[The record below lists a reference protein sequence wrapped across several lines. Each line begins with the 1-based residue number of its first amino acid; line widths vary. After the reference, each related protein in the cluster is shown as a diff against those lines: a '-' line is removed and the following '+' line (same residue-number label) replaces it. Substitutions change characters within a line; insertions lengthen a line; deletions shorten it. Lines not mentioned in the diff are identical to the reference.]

1 MTSGVDAYAAKGA
14 GGEIHQEKHHKEKK
28 KKPDMSSKHENLT
41 YFSRG
46 THNCVETETNQHHA
60 ENTNRENNRKE

>member
-1 MTSGVDAYAAKGA
+1 
-14 GGEIHQEKHHKEKK
+14 
-28 KKPDMSSKHENLT
+28 MSSKHENLT

-60 ENTNRENNRKE
+60 ENTNREKKTEKNRIKG